1 MQDGTAGPA
10 SACSEKERQGR
21 PQRILDLK
29 EDTEESSWWAISL
42 STVHCPLCC
51 ESHGGGPPPSWHCTG
66 AWKALNICLWTQQHL
81 DVCISAPE
89 GETLRQMIE
98 MCVRW
103 GQRRTWWWRT
113 AGPLSQPGRQS

>member
-10 SACSEKERQGR
+10 SACRG
-21 PQRILDLK
+21 LK
-29 EDTEESSWWAISL
+29 KNTPESSWWAISL

-51 ESHGGGPPPSWHCTG
+51 ESHGGGPPPSWYCTG
-66 AWKALNICLWTQQHL
+66 AWKALNICLWAQQHL

-98 MCVRW
+98 MCVRR
-103 GQRRTWWWRT
+103 GQRGTWWWRT
-113 AGPLSQPGRQS
+113 AGPLSQPGRQSQP